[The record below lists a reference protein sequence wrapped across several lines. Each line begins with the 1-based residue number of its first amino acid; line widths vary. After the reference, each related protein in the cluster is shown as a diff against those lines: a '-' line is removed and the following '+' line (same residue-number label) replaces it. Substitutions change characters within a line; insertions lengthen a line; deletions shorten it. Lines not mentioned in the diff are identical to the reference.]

1 MASGDAVPE
10 PAERRAARLVLHRW
24 LLDQT
29 AELGRRDTQIRGG
42 DVGDDD
48 TVRGVHQAR
57 VACRRLRG
65 ALATF
70 RPLVDREVTEP
81 VRDELRWLA
90 HALGEAR
97 DLDVAHQRLRELVAT
112 LPEELVVGP
121 VHQRL
126 EKAFAERRRE
136 ALDTARDA
144 LASERYAAL
153 RERLDRLA
161 TAPPWTDRSEDDAR
175 DVLPPLVRRDFQ
187 RLRHRVHAVR
197 ALTEPNEQD
206 AAVHAARRA
215 AKRLRYAAEAVEPIW
230 GDAATRL
237 AAAARGFAEALG
249 ERQDA
254 VVALPD
260 LAALAAQAH
269 DNGEDA
275 FTYGVLH
282 ERERQRV
289 DEIDDHFDDLWRATS
304 RKRLRSWL

>member
-1 MASGDAVPE
+1 MRLTVLNQFYAPDISPTAQLASSL
-10 PAERRAARLVLHRW
+10 AEHRAE
-24 LLDQT
+24 Q
-29 AELGRRDTQIRGG
+29 
-42 DVGDDD
+42 GDD
-48 TVRGVHQAR
+48 
-57 VACRRLRG
+57 
-65 ALATF
+65 
-70 RPLVDREVTEP
+70 VTI
-81 VRDELRWLA
+81 VTGRA
-90 HALGEAR
+90 GY
-97 DLDVAHQRLRELVAT
+97 
-112 LPEELVVGP
+112 
-121 VHQRL
+121 L
-126 EKAFAERRRE
+126 EG
-136 ALDTARDA
+136 
-144 LASERYAAL
+144 
-153 RERLDRLA
+153 RLA